1 MDVIVFTDSLA
12 IGDVLELIAA
22 DFDFDG
28 DPFIAVGGGS
38 TGVDDVS
45 FGELAVPVKLGA
57 GGADIEGAAFS
68 FSEAAKELH
77 FDGIGEVLIFLD
89 RFRILAV
96 EHEAVV
102 AIGPAGSAIDLL
114 AYEAVGGT
122 DFVVRVGGLVV
133 KVTKL
138 TGEFFPL
145 RVVDGEEALF
155 DLKGVLVVQ
164 AEVGAGELGSPA
176 FKVLSVEKGDPLFGR
191 GFLFFAVVV
200 CV

>member
-1 MDVIVFTDSLA
+1 MDVIVFTDGLA
-12 IGDVLELIAA
+12 FGDVLELIAA

-38 TGVDDVS
+38 AGVDDVS

-68 FSEAAKELH
+68 FSEAAEELD

-114 AYEAVGGT
+114 ADEAVGGT

-138 TGEFFPL
+138 TGKFFPF

-155 DLKGVLVVQ
+155 DLEGVLVVQ